1 MQQKAEP
8 KRTRSLSFGLERLG
22 LTVLRY
28 PLIAGLVVIAA
39 TVAALFGISKL
50 QVDDS
55 LTELFRTDTQE
66 FRDYEILSERFP
78 SSEYDVLIVVTGD
91 KLLQRDSIEALRTLI
106 TELQFVDGMTG
117 LVSLFSARQAPKP
130 GEIP

>member
-8 KRTRSLSFGLERLG
+8 KRTRSLTFGLERLG

-28 PLIAGLVVIAA
+28 PLLAGLVLVVATGAA
-39 TVAALFGISKL
+39 IICISKL

-66 FRDYEILSERFP
+66 CRDYEIMSERFP

-91 KLLQRDSIEALRTLI
+91 KLLKRDSIEALRTLI
-106 TELQFVDGMTG
+106 TELQ
-117 LVSLFSARQAPKP
+117 
-130 GEIP
+130 